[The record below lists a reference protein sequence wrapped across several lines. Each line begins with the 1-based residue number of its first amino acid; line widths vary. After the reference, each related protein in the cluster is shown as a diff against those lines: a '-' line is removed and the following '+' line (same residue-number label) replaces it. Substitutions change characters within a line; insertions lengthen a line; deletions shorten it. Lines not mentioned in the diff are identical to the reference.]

1 MALREIALAC
11 DRIGRCDEAL
21 EMLAR
26 ARAAQ
31 GDHPMLVCFEGRVH
45 ATAGRMAEARAALE
59 DLYARRTRGYVPAFL
74 IGVLHAALGEQDRAI
89 DALWDAYEERS
100 SPLMWMKV
108 DPWLDDLREHP
119 RFTELMNRTGL
130 GVLST

>member
-1 MALREIALAC
+1 MW
-11 DRIGRCDEAL
+11 G
-21 EMLAR
+21 R

-45 ATAGRMAEARAALE
+45 ATAGRVADARAALE
-59 DLYARRTRGYVPAFL
+59 ELYARRTRGYVPAITIAL
-74 IGVLHAALGEQDRAI
+74 LHAALGEAEQAV

-108 DPWLDDLREHP
+108 DPWLDGLRGHA
-119 RFTELMNRTGL
+119 RFMELMDRVGL
-130 GVLST
+130 GKQAPA